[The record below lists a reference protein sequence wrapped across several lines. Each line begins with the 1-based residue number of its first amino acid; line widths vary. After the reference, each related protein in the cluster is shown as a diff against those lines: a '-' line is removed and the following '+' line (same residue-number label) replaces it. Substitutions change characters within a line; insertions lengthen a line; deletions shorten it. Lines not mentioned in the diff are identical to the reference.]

1 MYDYTVVING
11 LAEFIDTEILSKIDD
26 WRKWVFGA
34 GVGFYLSQGK
44 EMVEQLRD
52 NSLVKKMNLI
62 DKNNKINVDLLYK
75 EMKVQAAKSAIVFD
89 IPTIGPLVI
98 NEKDLDTIYGI
109 ITRQAPLR
117 EGFNLTLLFT
127 FLS

>member
-1 MYDYTVVING
+1 MYDYTIVMNG

-34 GVGFYLSQGK
+34 GVGLYLSQGTD
-44 EMVEQLRD
+44 MVEQLKD
-52 NSLVKKMNLI
+52 NSLVRKMNLI

-75 EMKVQAAKSAIVFD
+75 EMKVQAAKSAIMFN

-98 NEKDLDTIYGI
+98 NESDLDKIYSI
-109 ITRQAPLR
+109 ITR
-117 EGFNLTLLFT
+117 
-127 FLS
+127 

>member
-11 LAEFIDTEILSKIDD
+11 LAEFIDTEVLSKIDD

-44 EMVEQLRD
+44 EMIEQLKD

-109 ITRQAPLR
+109 ITR
-117 EGFNLTLLFT
+117 
-127 FLS
+127 

>member
-34 GVGFYLSQGK
+34 GVGLYLSQGK
-44 EMVEQLRD
+44 DMVEQLKG

-62 DKNNKINVDLLYK
+62 DKNNKINVEVLYR
-75 EMKVQAAKSAIVFD
+75 EMKVQAAKSAIMIN

-98 NEKDLDTIYGI
+98 NESDLDKIYGI
-109 ITRQAPLR
+109 ITR
-117 EGFNLTLLFT
+117 
-127 FLS
+127 

>member
-1 MYDYTVVING
+1 MYDYTVVMNG

-34 GVGFYLSQGK
+34 GVGLYLSQG
-44 EMVEQLRD
+44 EDMVKQLRE
-52 NSLVKKMNLI
+52 NNLVRKMNLI

-75 EMKVQAAKSAIVFD
+75 EMKVQAAKSAIMFN

-109 ITRQAPLR
+109 ITR
-117 EGFNLTLLFT
+117 
-127 FLS
+127 

>member
-1 MYDYTVVING
+1 MYDYTVVMNG
-11 LAEFIDTEILSKIDD
+11 LAEFVDTEILSKIDD

-34 GVGFYLSQGK
+34 GVGLYLSQGEDMIK
-44 EMVEQLRD
+44 QLRE
-52 NSLVKKMNLI
+52 NNLVRKMNLI

-75 EMKVQAAKSAIVFD
+75 EMKVQAAKSAIMFN

-109 ITRQAPLR
+109 ITR
-117 EGFNLTLLFT
+117 
-127 FLS
+127 

>member
-1 MYDYTVVING
+1 MYDYTVVMNG

-34 GVGFYLSQGK
+34 GVGLYLSQGEDMIK
-44 EMVEQLRD
+44 QLRE
-52 NSLVKKMNLI
+52 NNLVRKMNLI

-75 EMKVQAAKSAIVFD
+75 EMKVQAAKSAIMFN

-109 ITRQAPLR
+109 ITR
-117 EGFNLTLLFT
+117 
-127 FLS
+127 

>member
-1 MYDYTVVING
+1 MYDYTIVMNG

-34 GVGFYLSQGK
+34 GVGLYLSQGEDMIK
-44 EMVEQLRD
+44 QLRE
-52 NSLVKKMNLI
+52 NNLVRKMNLI

-75 EMKVQAAKSAIVFD
+75 EMKVQAAKSAIMFN

-109 ITRQAPLR
+109 ITR
-117 EGFNLTLLFT
+117 
-127 FLS
+127 

>member
-109 ITRQAPLR
+109 ITR
-117 EGFNLTLLFT
+117 
-127 FLS
+127 

>member
-1 MYDYTVVING
+1 MYDYTIVING

-44 EMVEQLRD
+44 EMVEQLKD

-75 EMKVQAAKSAIVFD
+75 EMKVQAAKSAIVFN

-109 ITRQAPLR
+109 ITK
-117 EGFNLTLLFT
+117 
-127 FLS
+127 

>member
-1 MYDYTVVING
+1 MYDYTTVVNG

-44 EMVEQLRD
+44 DMFEQLKE
-52 NSLVKKMNLI
+52 NNLVKKMNLI
-62 DKNNKINVDLLYK
+62 EKDKINVDLLYK
-75 EMKVQAAKSAIVFD
+75 EMKVQAAKSAIMFD

-98 NEKDLDTIYGI
+98 NEDDLDKLYSI
-109 ITRQAPLR
+109 ITK
-117 EGFNLTLLFT
+117 
-127 FLS
+127 